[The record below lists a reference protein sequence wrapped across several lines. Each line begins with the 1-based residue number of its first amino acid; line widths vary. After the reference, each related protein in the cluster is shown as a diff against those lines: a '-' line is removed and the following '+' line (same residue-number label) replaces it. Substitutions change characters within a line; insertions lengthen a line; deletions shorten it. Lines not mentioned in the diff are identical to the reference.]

1 MAIRSKSQS
10 ACVERYMAAHYDRVY
25 VRWPK
30 DFAASVRAQAEAQGQ
45 SIAGYLRQAVEER
58 MTRDG
63 VELPTKKEAK
73 KEETE
78 EAKP

>member
-10 ACVERYMAAHYDRVY
+10 ACVERYMAERYDRVY

-45 SIAGYLRQAVEER
+45 SIAGYLRRAVEER

-63 VELPTKKEAK
+63 VELPRKNDE
-73 KEETE
+73 EETE
-78 EAKP
+78 KVEP